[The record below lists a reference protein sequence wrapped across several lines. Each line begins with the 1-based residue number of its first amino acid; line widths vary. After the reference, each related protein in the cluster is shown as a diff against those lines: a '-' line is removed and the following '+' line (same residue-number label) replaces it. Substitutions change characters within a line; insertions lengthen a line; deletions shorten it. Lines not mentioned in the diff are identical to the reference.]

1 MEEKN
6 RGKTACN
13 LRWIMKVRRVICS
26 AGPTS
31 QLTYISQFMA
41 TPTWEAYPSLGSPA
55 TFMLW
60 RPLRRIMH
68 SSYFWLQARPRQKGI
83 GSVPSAINTACSARI
98 NEFPTG
104 AKPFGIA
111 KYIPANAKAVS
122 TISTV
127 LFMGESSEVQI
138 SSRAK
143 YMPWRVFVRL
153 RPVDNFRIGSSH
165 EGRG

>member
-1 MEEKN
+1 
-6 RGKTACN
+6 
-13 LRWIMKVRRVICS
+13 MKVRRLTCS

-55 TFMLW
+55 TFILW

-98 NEFPTG
+98 NELPTG

-111 KYIPANAKAVS
+111 QYIPANPKAVRQ
-122 TISTV
+122 ILTV
-127 LFMGESSEVQI
+127 LLIGEPAELNI
-138 SSRAK
+138 A
-143 YMPWRVFVRL
+143 
-153 RPVDNFRIGSSH
+153 
-165 EGRG
+165 

>member
-1 MEEKN
+1 
-6 RGKTACN
+6 
-13 LRWIMKVRRVICS
+13 MKVRRVICS
-26 AGPTS
+26 AGPMS
-31 QLTYISQFMA
+31 QLTYISQFIA
-41 TPTWEAYPSLGSPA
+41 SCAPQREKHTPPSAALQPLYCGG
-55 TFMLW
+55 L
-60 RPLRRIMH
+60 LRRIMH

-98 NEFPTG
+98 NELPTG

-111 KYIPANAKAVS
+111 QYIPANAKAVS

-127 LFMGESSEVQI
+127 LFMGESSDVQI
-138 SSRAK
+138 SRRAK

-153 RPVDNFRIGSSH
+153 RPVDNFRIGSRH